1 MALTVKDELFAR
13 ASIAG
18 KSNREAAI
26 EAGCP
31 EGTASAAGSR
41 FARKPEIIELIA
53 LLKQAEQEAAC
64 ELATEAVPVTNANTN
79 GLKLLK
85 PMVDKT
91 GAEGGGESAEH
102 RLVPMTPP
110 QASEIDSEVVDVT
123 ASAASARDKA
133 EPNAGMDSLEFLRK
147 VMLNPNTPL
156 KIQVE
161 AARELAKYEHAR
173 VAPQGKR
180 EAEQDAAAAVAGSR
194 LRPMAPPNPQ
204 GYMFNDTEAP
214 IPPQR
219 PKGYMQ

>member
-64 ELATEAVPVTNANTN
+64 ELATEAVSVTNANTN

-85 PMVDKT
+85 PMVDKECT
-91 GAEGGGESAEH
+91 EGGGESAEH
-102 RLVPMTPP
+102 RLIPMAPP
-110 QASEIDSEVVDVT
+110 QPSEADNDVANVATIVDS
-123 ASAASARDKA
+123 AKPKA
-133 EPNAGMDSLEFLRK
+133 DANMGMDSLEFLRQ
-147 VMLNPNTPL
+147 VMHDKNAPQKLRL
-156 KIQVE
+156 E
-161 AARELAKYEHAR
+161 AAKELAKYEHAR

-194 LRPMAPPNPQ
+194 LRPMPPPNPQ